1 MKPTKQQFE
10 ATSKFHERAAQAL
23 ASLGKTKGA
32 ESAKKAAEL
41 CRKNAK
47 KA

>member
-10 ATSKFHERAAQAL
+10 ATAKFHEKAAKAL
-23 ASLGKTKGA
+23 ASLGKNKSA

-41 CRKNAK
+41 CLKNAK